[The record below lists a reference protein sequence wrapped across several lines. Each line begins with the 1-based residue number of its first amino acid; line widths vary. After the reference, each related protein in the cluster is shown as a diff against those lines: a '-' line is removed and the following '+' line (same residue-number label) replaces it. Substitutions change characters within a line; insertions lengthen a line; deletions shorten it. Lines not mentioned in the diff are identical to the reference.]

1 MLVFNIVESLRCIL
15 NFMIKVLLVLEI
27 YTFLNWLFVYV
38 EKYLVKKA
46 MINFKTYDVT
56 QTGQQIITIHMFSL
70 QF

>member
-15 NFMIKVLLVLEI
+15 NFMLKVLLVLEI